1 MHSVENMQ
9 TNEQL
14 IQLHLLLIC
23 IQLLFPQEEKQK
35 KKMSSKTQGS
45 KEKEQMTY
53 PNMHGQ
59 PELERAHGNPGES
72 VAVMGFKSS
81 REGGEK

>member
-1 MHSVENMQ
+1 
-9 TNEQL
+9 
-14 IQLHLLLIC
+14 
-23 IQLLFPQEEKQK
+23 
-35 KKMSSKTQGS
+35 MSSKTQGS